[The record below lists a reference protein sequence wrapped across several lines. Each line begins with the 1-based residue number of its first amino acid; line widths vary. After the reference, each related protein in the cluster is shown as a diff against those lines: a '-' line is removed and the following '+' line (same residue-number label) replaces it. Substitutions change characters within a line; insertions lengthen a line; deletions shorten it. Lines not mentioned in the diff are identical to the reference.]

1 MRVSIQVF
9 LDRVVIRDFVFFL
22 LGYVENAIQFSI
34 YIQANNQTSNKRAY
48 IWRRRKRR
56 FIKFTIILLDS
67 TFIKRFCAC
76 ANDKLYNYVS
86 DDSEI

>member
-48 IWRRRKRR
+48 I
-56 FIKFTIILLDS
+56 
-67 TFIKRFCAC
+67 
-76 ANDKLYNYVS
+76 
-86 DDSEI
+86 